1 MKVKVMI
8 GIDRFDRGIDVDR
21 GIIDISIVSVPM
33 SIDTY
38 PSIDAYPKL
47 LAKGKRK

>member
-1 MKVKVMI
+1 MM
-8 GIDRFDRGIDVDR
+8 GIDRFDRGIDIDR

-33 SIDTY
+33 SIDAY
-38 PSIDAYPKL
+38 LSIAAYLKL